1 MFHRFVVSFRNLFQ
15 RKRADQD
22 LAAEIDSHVQLLA
35 DEYIAGGMAPDAARR
50 AAQIELGGREQVR
63 AQVREARAG
72 VLLEQIWQ
80 DLRYGM
86 RNLRKAPS
94 FAVLAVFTL
103 ALGIGANTA
112 MFSVIDGVL
121 LQQPP
126 FAEPARVMIAWQK
139 QPNGNNNIFS
149 TPAYL
154 EWKRQAGPLTQMAG
168 VVRAGHTLGT
178 GEPVERI
185 TGLQVSSEIFSVLGV
200 LPSLGRPFTAEED
213 HPGAGKY
220 ILLTDTFW
228 KVRFQADRNIIGSKL
243 TLDGEPYTVIG
254 VMPQDFHIS
263 GVAEQFYEPLQL
275 QTQDAAASSRTVH
288 WILGF
293 IRLGRSETIKK
304 SQSAVDTIAAR
315 LHHDDPG
322 ADAGFGVQIQAFQDV
337 ITSGVKTPLLLLMGS
352 VGFVL
357 LIACSNVANLL
368 LARGTARRLEM
379 SIRTAVGAQRSR
391 VVRQLLTESLL
402 LALLGGGMGLALAVA
417 ALRTLVAL
425 HPSSIPQVGAI
436 AINGTVLGFTLLI
449 CVAVG
454 VLFGIAPALSTS
466 RVDVSNALR
475 EAARTVGRS
484 GGRHRTVLVVAE
496 TALACILLIGAGL
509 SLKSLWKVSQ
519 VEPGFNPRGLLTFR
533 ISAPARLKDQPYVF
547 YQQVAEK
554 VGVLPGVQAS
564 VLARDVPMSGTDP
577 SMPVAVD
584 GKTPQVTDGQI
595 VTRLR
600 IIGPDYFH
608 GFQTPLLRGR
618 EFRQDDS
625 ANSQPVVIVSQ
636 SLADRY
642 WPKEDPIGRTLR
654 PNIADA
660 AWYTV
665 VGVAADVRHWG
676 LDVDIEPT
684 AYYNYVQMPKSMIG
698 ILEGSMTVIVRT
710 AGGETGLLDSVRH
723 AVAEIDKTV
732 PVYQV
737 KTVEDM
743 LSEAGSLRRFDMWL
757 FGAFAALA
765 LTLAAIGVYGVM
777 AYLVAQRTREIGIR
791 MALGAKRGDVMRMI
805 VGHGAKMAIAGVA
818 VGIVGAFVLTRVMA
832 SLLYEV
838 SPTDLW
844 TFFFVSATVFLFI
857 LVACYVPSLRA
868 TRVDPN
874 IALRCE

>member
-1 MFHRFVVSFRNLFQ
+1 
-15 RKRADQD
+15 
-22 LAAEIDSHVQLLA
+22 
-35 DEYIAGGMAPDAARR
+35 
-50 AAQIELGGREQVR
+50 
-63 AQVREARAG
+63 
-72 VLLEQIWQ
+72 
-80 DLRYGM
+80 
-86 RNLRKAPS
+86 
-94 FAVLAVFTL
+94 
-103 ALGIGANTA
+103 
-112 MFSVIDGVL
+112 
-121 LQQPP
+121 
-126 FAEPARVMIAWQK
+126 
-139 QPNGNNNIFS
+139 
-149 TPAYL
+149 
-154 EWKRQAGPLTQMAG
+154 
-168 VVRAGHTLGT
+168 
-178 GEPVERI
+178 
-185 TGLQVSSEIFSVLGV
+185 
-200 LPSLGRPFTAEED
+200 
-213 HPGAGKY
+213 
-220 ILLTDTFW
+220 
-228 KVRFQADRNIIGSKL
+228 
-243 TLDGEPYTVIG
+243 
-254 VMPQDFHIS
+254 
-263 GVAEQFYEPLQL
+263 
-275 QTQDAAASSRTVH
+275 
-288 WILGF
+288 
-293 IRLGRSETIKK
+293 
-304 SQSAVDTIAAR
+304 
-315 LHHDDPG
+315 
-322 ADAGFGVQIQAFQDV
+322 
-337 ITSGVKTPLLLLMGS
+337 
-352 VGFVL
+352 
-357 LIACSNVANLL
+357 
-368 LARGTARRLEM
+368 
-379 SIRTAVGAQRSR
+379 
-391 VVRQLLTESLL
+391 
-402 LALLGGGMGLALAVA
+402 
-417 ALRTLVAL
+417 
-425 HPSSIPQVGAI
+425 
-436 AINGTVLGFTLLI
+436 
-449 CVAVG
+449 
-454 VLFGIAPALSTS
+454 
-466 RVDVSNALR
+466 
-475 EAARTVGRS
+475 
-484 GGRHRTVLVVAE
+484 
-496 TALACILLIGAGL
+496 
-509 SLKSLWKVSQ
+509 
-519 VEPGFNPRGLLTFR
+519 
-533 ISAPARLKDQPYVF
+533 
-547 YQQVAEK
+547 
-554 VGVLPGVQAS
+554 
-564 VLARDVPMSGTDP
+564 MSGTDP

-600 IIGPDYFH
+600 IIGPDYFQ

-737 KTVEDM
+737 KTVEDL

-765 LTLAAIGVYGVM
+765 LTLAAVGVYGVM

-844 TFFFVSATVFLFI
+844 TFFFVSAAVFLFI

-874 IALRCE
+874 VALRCE